1 MAMDQVLHLADLV
14 MTISMGLIKSSI
26 FRLVIPTID
35 MYSLVLLR

>member
-1 MAMDQVLHLADLV
+1 MAIDQVLHLADLV
-14 MTISMGLIKSSI
+14 MTISMGLIKRI